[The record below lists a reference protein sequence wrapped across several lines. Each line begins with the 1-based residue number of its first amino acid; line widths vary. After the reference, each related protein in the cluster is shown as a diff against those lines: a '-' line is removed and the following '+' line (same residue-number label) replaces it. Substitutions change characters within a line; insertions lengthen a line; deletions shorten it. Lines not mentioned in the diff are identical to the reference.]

1 MQEAWKFIAWLLGVT
16 LAALIVAVLAM
27 PQFERWRR
35 LRWLRGR
42 RCRYVEARSGNEACW
57 QAWELWPTA
66 SAVCAAHA
74 RLRLVRDRG
83 PGRPHGRDGGPRGEL
98 GPGEGRIAQSA
109 ETRRKEK

>member
-66 SAVCAAHA
+66 SAVCA
-74 RLRLVRDRG
+74 
-83 PGRPHGRDGGPRGEL
+83 RPMLAYGWYEIEAL
-98 GPGEGRIAQSA
+98 GDITA
-109 ETRRKEK
+109 EADTWIGWRPAG